1 MFGAHLQVIKCI
13 APPSLPPQKKT
24 LAFFI
29 WTVFLLRFFSLLRG
43 LLAGDYLNV
52 FWTTFA
58 EFPGTV
64 LAMFLINRL
73 GRKKT
78 LAAQCL
84 LFSAATVLVAGC
96 GAGKGLLLP
105 ALFAA
110 RAFSSGIFQA
120 VYVFTPE
127 AFPTKLRAIA
137 MGERGFFFARIVLVL
152 FRIFWRSSNVKSM
165 SILLFPAARTNNN

>member
-1 MFGAHLQVIKCI
+1 MDG
-13 APPSLPPQKKT
+13 
-24 LAFFI
+24 
-29 WTVFLLRFFSLLRG
+29 FLLRFFSLLRG

-84 LFSAATVLVAGC
+84 LFSASTVLVAGC

-137 MGERGFFFARIVLVL
+137 MGERGFLFARIVLVL
-152 FRIFWRSSNVKSM
+152 FRLFWRSSCYKNCCCCGYQCQFCCF
-165 SILLFPAARTNNN
+165 LLLVQVTTVSVQLLLLL